1 MRYLKIFLLHFE
13 QILEYRS
20 RSFVWFLKSAIGPL
34 LLLVFWI
41 GALKGD
47 NNIPAEWSFSTITS
61 YYFLL
66 IIATA
71 LLTAHIE
78 QVVAKEDIQEGRLV
92 KYLLKPFSYFWIN
105 FFIETPFRVLQ
116 GSMAIVASLILVS
129 IFKINFAFSGD
140 VDILILSFIV
150 ALLAYFLSFL
160 FKLIIG
166 LLAFWL
172 IDIHGFY
179 QLVDVTLLI
188 FAGYILPI
196 NLLPKFL
203 ENISYILPFAYMIYF
218 PITAFQGKYEL
229 VQLMQIIATQIIW
242 LFIFFMLYKVLW
254 RRGLRKFTA
263 VGQ

>member
-13 QILEYRS
+13 QIFEYRS
-20 RSFVWFLKSAIGPL
+20 RSFVWFIKAGISPL
-34 LLLVFWI
+34 IMLTFWI
-41 GALKGD
+41 GALKGSTTL
-47 NNIPAEWSFSTITS
+47 PAEWTFSTITS

-78 QVVAKEDIQEGRLV
+78 EVVAKEDIQEGKLV
-92 KYLLKPFSYFWIN
+92 KYLLKPFSYFWVN

-116 GSMAIVASLILVS
+116 GSMAIFESFLLVYF
-129 IFKINFAFSGD
+129 FKVNFAFSTD
-140 VDILILSFIV
+140 WSILFLSFIITI
-150 ALLAYFLSFL
+150 LAYFLSFI
-160 FKLIIG
+160 FKMIVG

-179 QLVDVTLLI
+179 QLVDVTLLV

-196 NLLPKFL
+196 NLLPGFL
-203 ENISYILPFAYMIYF
+203 EKLSYILPFSYMIYF
-218 PITAFQGKYEL
+218 PITAFQGKFQIF
-229 VQLMQIIATQIIW
+229 QLFQIISVQIIW
-242 LFIFFMLYKVLW
+242 LLIFYFLYRMLWEK
-254 RRGLRKFTA
+254 GLKKFTA